1 LATIELNVS
10 LSSFISISATKS
22 RLGTVNAK
30 LQKELQFA
38 AVLAI
43 GSQTN
48 EK

>member
-1 LATIELNVS
+1 LATIDLNVS
-10 LSSFISISATKS
+10 LSSFISIPATKS
-22 RLGTVNAK
+22 RLGNVNE

>member
-1 LATIELNVS
+1 LATIDLNVS
-10 LSSFISISATKS
+10 LSSFINIPATKS